1 MKGVIQSDHIPV
13 NKFQLL
19 VAGLPPLVITELSGI
34 EDELEAV
41 DLPDRTS
48 ASGGNRK
55 STEFTMML
63 PMHHTVEQA
72 AMELWYRESQD
83 PVQPTYKK
91 IGTLVHTSISG
102 STLRTF
108 TLVGLYPK
116 KRGLPDLEMV
126 NEGEMAGVEWT
137 MSADDIEPI

>member
-1 MKGVIQSDHIPV
+1 MKGVIQGDHIPV

-19 VAGLPPLVITELSGI
+19 MAGLPPLVITELSGI
-34 EDELEAV
+34 EDELETA
-41 DLPDRTS
+41 DLPDRTV

-55 STEFTMML
+55 ATEFTMMI
-63 PMHHTVEQA
+63 PMHHLVEQA
-72 AMELWYRESQD
+72 AMELWYREGQD
-83 PVQPTYKK
+83 PVLPTYKK
-91 IGTLVHTSISG
+91 IGTLVHQSISG
-102 STLRTF
+102 AVLRTF
-108 TLVGLYPK
+108 TLVGVFPK